1 MRRCTRQRT
10 KAEGGEPER
19 PGSFGGLQGEEVSP
33 TGIQSRLL
41 VVLVLVGVVVP
52 ARKQFIRVISLSAGN
67 NGNDMLNLIDPPP
80 PINLFLLS
88 LFLSRC
94 LSCSFS
100 LSLYL
105 SIKRVKLS

>member
-41 VVLVLVGVVVP
+41 LVLVLVGVVVP

-80 PINLFLLS
+80 PINLFFAFSFSLEMSLL
-88 LFLSRC
+88 LFLS
-94 LSCSFS
+94 LS
-100 LSLYL
+100 LSFN
-105 SIKRVKLS
+105 